1 MAEFEQI
8 GCEHE
13 GVPLAGFAAR
23 PSAGGERLPTVLAI
37 PGAAGGALR
46 MRMTVSKLAELGY
59 LAAAVSMYDA
69 REDATDEQTAG
80 RLATELMQAPDRLRA
95 RAIRWFETVATLPGA
110 NPDRVAAIG
119 YCFGGKC
126 VLELAR
132 GGADAKAV
140 VSYHGLLGTHA
151 PARPGDIK
159 GEVAAYCAGHDPYV
173 PLDDVDALRGELTE
187 AGVPHQ
193 ITLFSEAQHAFTD
206 PDAASHGREGIA
218 YDALAERVSWAGTI
232 ALLDMKLRQRGSG
245 QAVT

>member
-1 MAEFEQI
+1 MKLAEFQQI

-23 PSAGGERLPTVLAI
+23 PPSGDRLPTVLAF

-69 REDATDEQTAG
+69 REDASDEKAAG
-80 RLATELMQAPDRLRA
+80 RLFMELIKAPDRLRS
-95 RAIRWFETVATLPGA
+95 RVRTWFDAVAALPGA
-110 NPDRVAAIG
+110 DPDRMAAIG

-132 GGADAKAV
+132 GGADVKVTIA
-140 VSYHGLLGTHA
+140 YHGLLTTDA

-159 GEVAAYCAGHDPYV
+159 GEVAAYCAGRDPFV
-173 PLDDVDALRGELTE
+173 PVADIDALRGELTE

-193 ITLFSEAQHAFTD
+193 ITLFSDARHAFTD
-206 PDAASHGREGIA
+206 PEADSHGRAGIA
-218 YDALAERVSWAGTI
+218 FDALAERISWAGTVE
-232 ALLDMKLRQRGSG
+232 LLDMKLRDRS
-245 QAVT
+245 